1 MKIEIIAESRTRLM
15 YEVSGFFQSYIVEY
29 KVFYDKAFNKRVN
42 KWKFTIDNN
51 YNKTFYF
58 Y

>member
-1 MKIEIIAESRTRLM
+1 MKIEIIAESKTRLM

-51 YNKTFYF
+51 YNKTFY
-58 Y
+58 